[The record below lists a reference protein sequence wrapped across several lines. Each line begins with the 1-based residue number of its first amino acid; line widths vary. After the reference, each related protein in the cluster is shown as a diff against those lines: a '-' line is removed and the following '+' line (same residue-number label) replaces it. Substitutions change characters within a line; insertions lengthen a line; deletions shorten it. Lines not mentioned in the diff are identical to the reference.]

1 MPFSQKICVGTGVL
15 ALPYS
20 FAQGGVL
27 FSAVGLYII
36 SKWNIYSVERLLRCE
51 EIVQRLPG
59 VDSERNISTFSLVAL
74 KALGEFGTS
83 LVDYTIGEMEGKGG
97 AHCNLAI
104 SPVPP
109 PCAPTHIHMMYSYP
123 KA

>member
-1 MPFSQKICVGTGVL
+1 L

-36 SKWNIYSVERLLRCE
+36 AQWNIYSLNRLLLCE
-51 EIVQRLPG
+51 KIMRRLPAT
-59 VDSERNISTFSLVAL
+59 DPSRNLSTFSLVAL

-83 LVDYTIGEMEGKGG
+83 LVDYTIGK
-97 AHCNLAI
+97 LAPI
-104 SPVPP
+104 R
-109 PCAPTHIHMMYSYP
+109 T
-123 KA
+123 

>member
-1 MPFSQKICVGTGVL
+1 MRGGYCTTPNSLPTSSQVLVPYPPCHSCSFSLQKVCIGTGVL

-36 SKWNIYSVERLLRCE
+36 AQWNIYSINRLLLCE
-51 EIVQRLPG
+51 KIVKQLPTTG
-59 VDSERNISTFSLVAL
+59 PCRNLSTFSLVAL

-83 LVDYTIGEMEGKGG
+83 LVDYTIGE
-97 AHCNLAI
+97 L
-104 SPVPP
+104 
-109 PCAPTHIHMMYSYP
+109 
-123 KA
+123 

>member
-1 MPFSQKICVGTGVL
+1 ML

-36 SKWNIYSVERLLRCE
+36 AQWNIYSINRLLLCE
-51 EIVQRLPG
+51 KIVKQLPTTG
-59 VDSERNISTFSLVAL
+59 PCRNLSTFSLVAL

-83 LVDYTIGEMEGKGG
+83 LVDYTIGE
-97 AHCNLAI
+97 L
-104 SPVPP
+104 
-109 PCAPTHIHMMYSYP
+109 
-123 KA
+123 